1 MHIQLQYEAH
11 VAQNAHNPKILVR
24 SFLKLGGYLKPNV
37 TKVLFDNQQ
46 ALVKPDTTERVY

>member
-1 MHIQLQYEAH
+1 MP
-11 VAQNAHNPKILVR
+11 VVQNAHNPKILVR